1 MRGQIETD
9 IPSLLSLIVYHFQDF
24 TVYIDGEKMGSE
36 FFVMEYLVWVSPRE
50 MFKNGKEI

>member
-1 MRGQIETD
+1 MVRR
-9 IPSLLSLIVYHFQDF
+9 IVYHFQDF
-24 TVYIDGEKMGSE
+24 KVYIDGEKMASE